1 MKFRA
6 STLRLLLLAVSP
18 LLTDCSSSATKTA
31 VKPGAESAST
41 VAATTAKS
49 KVKAGDKGAPG
60 SGAAK
65 DEEVDEYATTTAD
78 VSDPLQ
84 PLNRGT
90 FWLNDKLY
98 TFILRPISKGY
109 ELILPRPV
117 RKGIDNAF
125 ENVKYPI
132 RVVNCT
138 LQGKFKRAGQ
148 ETGKFVVNTVGG
160 VGGIFQP
167 AEKIPALANLPNED
181 TAQTFGKWG
190 IPSGPYLVLP
200 LLGPSSLRDTVGLAG
215 DYVLNPVNWPY
226 FWYYSNQSKHQWV
239 IVPPL
244 ANTLRATPAQ
254 MNTYDTVTKDA
265 VDPYLSARSSYSQ
278 SRAEAIKK

>member
-1 MKFRA
+1 MNIRA

-18 LLTDCSSSATKTA
+18 LLTDCSSSASKTA
-31 VKPGAESAST
+31 AKPAAAAAST
-41 VAATTAKS
+41 VATTTAKS
-49 KVKAGDKGAPG
+49 KVADKAGPAKV
-60 SGAAK
+60 AAK

-84 PLNRGT
+84 PLNRAT
-90 FWLNDKLY
+90 FWVNDKLY
-98 TFILRPISKGY
+98 TLIFRPISKGY

-125 ENVKYPI
+125 ENVKYPV

-160 VGGIFQP
+160 VGGIFRP
-167 AEKIPALANLPNED
+167 AEKIPALANLPDED

-215 DYVLNPVNWPY
+215 DYALNPVNWPY
-226 FWYYSNQSKHQWV
+226 LYWYGSRSKHDWV
-239 IVPPL
+239 VAPPS
-244 ANTLRATPAQ
+244 ANTLRALPAQ
-254 MNTYDTVTKDA
+254 INRYDSITKEA
-265 VDPYLSARSSYSQ
+265 VDPYLSARSAYSQ

>member
-1 MKFRA
+1 MKIRA

-31 VKPGAESAST
+31 VKPAAEAAST
-41 VAATTAKS
+41 ATTTAKG
-49 KVKAGDKGAPG
+49 KVAAKAVAAKGT
-60 SGAAK
+60 AK

-90 FWLNDKLY
+90 FWINDKLY

-117 RKGIDNAF
+117 RKGIDNVF
-125 ENVKYPI
+125 ENVKYPV

-160 VGGIFQP
+160 VGGIFRP
-167 AEKIPALANLPNED
+167 AERIPALANLPDED

-190 IPSGPYLVLP
+190 IPSGPYIVLP
-200 LLGPSSLRDTVGLAG
+200 LLGPSTLRDTVGLAG
-215 DYVLNPVNWPY
+215 DYALNPVNWPY
-226 FWYYSNQSKHQWV
+226 LYWYGSRSKHDWV
-239 IVPPL
+239 IVPPSS
-244 ANTLRATPAQ
+244 NTLRAMPAQ
-254 MNTYDTVTKDA
+254 INRYDSITKEA
-265 VDPYLSARSSYSQ
+265 VDPYLSARSAYSQ